1 MNRTYT
7 ITLKNNGIQP
17 WQLSMTNTIPAE
29 LEIDLSTLV
38 GGAVYDPQSNHLSWL
53 GTIPPGTAHLIK
65 YQASPPQS
73 LPPATQIDNM
83 LEIHSFEHKLTF
95 QRIATYWVNSPNL
108 AQSTFA
114 GPDETIYPSDT
125 ISYQLFIYNNGL
137 APAQTTS
144 ATLRLPDALSLLTD
158 TLQVSSGSA
167 EVNGRFL
174 RWQGN
179 IAVNQTITV
188 SIMMTTPFQ
197 LNPLWLPA
205 TAILDDNLTAVI
217 VKDTLVPLFPRQS
230 YLPAIAKQ

>member
-1 MNRTYT
+1 MLQHILDRGFALNAMVK
-7 ITLKNNGIQP
+7 ITGRDPFDGPVTAEVNGEERVI
-17 WQLSMTNTIPAE
+17 
-29 LEIDLSTLV
+29 
-38 GGAVYDPQSNHLSWL
+38 G
-53 GTIPPGTAHLIK
+53 
-65 YQASPPQS
+65 
-73 LPPATQIDNM
+73 
-83 LEIHSFEHKLTF
+83 HSFEHKLTF

-188 SIMMTTPFQ
+188 SIMLTTPFQ
-197 LNPLWLPA
+197 LDPLWLPA